1 MRRVR
6 AARETP
12 VQSRRN
18 KVGVGLSEIR
28 RGENLNV
35 RIGRVRRAAVD
46 KVAVVQQ
53 KVYVRY

>member
-28 RGENLNV
+28 RGENSNV
-35 RIGRVRRAAVD
+35 RIGRVRPAAVD

>member
-1 MRRVR
+1 MRRIR

-18 KVGVGLSEIR
+18 KVGVGLSGIR

-35 RIGRVRRAAVD
+35 RIGRVRRAAID
-46 KVAVVQQ
+46 KVAVVEQN
-53 KVYVRY
+53 VYVRY